1 MVAKLT
7 DVQRAELLPTLSG
20 WTLVPARDALRRSFV
35 FADFAQAF
43 AFMTEVALHAQQ
55 LDHHPEWT
63 NVWNRVDVVLTT
75 HDAKGLSLRDVGLAA
90 RIDAAAARIG
100 ARPQAEPV

>member
-1 MVAKLT
+1 MVTKLT
-7 DVQRAELLPTLSG
+7 AVQRAELLPTLPG
-20 WTLVPARDALRRSFV
+20 WTLVDGRDALQRRFV

-90 RIDAAAARIG
+90 RIDAAAVRIG
-100 ARPQAEPV
+100 ARPEGK